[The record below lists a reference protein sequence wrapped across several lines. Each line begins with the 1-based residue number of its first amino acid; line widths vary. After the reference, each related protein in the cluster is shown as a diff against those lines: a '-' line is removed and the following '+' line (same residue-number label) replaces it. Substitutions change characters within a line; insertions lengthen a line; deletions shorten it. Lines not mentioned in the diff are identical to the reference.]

1 MAMDITPYLEMM
13 IRHNASDLFFTPGMP
28 VKIKIDGIIRSIGE
42 TSLSPSVCR
51 EAVYSLLDAEKTK
64 TFEEELE
71 LDFAIALE
79 TRARFRVNVYHQR
92 GYPSMVLRYIR
103 TSIPSCTELGLPPI
117 LSKLVM
123 HKRGILLMVGA
134 TGSGKSTTLAAMLDH
149 RNSSTPGHIVTIED
163 PIEFVH
169 PHKQCIISQRE
180 IGSDTKSYAN
190 ALKSVLREAPDVV
203 LIGEIRTRETMEA
216 AIELAG
222 TGHLAVST
230 LHANNAYQALERIIN
245 MFPREH
251 QKTLFMDLSVYLR
264 AIISQRLV
272 RSVEG
277 SRTAAI
283 EVMVNTPHLAD
294 LIREGRVDAINQAMQ
309 QSGEEGIRTFDD
321 ALLDL
326 YRADIISLQE
336 ALDNADSAP
345 NLEAKINF
353 G

>member
-28 VKIKIDGIIRSIGE
+28 VKIKIDGNFRAIGE
-42 TSLSPSVCR
+42 TALSPSVCR
-51 EAVYSLLDAEKTK
+51 EAVYSLLDAEKVK
-64 TFEEELE
+64 AFEEERE

-103 TSIPSCTELGLPPI
+103 TSIPSCAELGLPPI
-117 LSKLVM
+117 LSKLIM

-149 RNSSTPGHIVTIED
+149 RNSSTSGHIVTIED

-326 YRADIISLQE
+326 YRAGTISLQE